1 MAGKGRPKGS
11 HDVAPMIR
19 GAFMRAARMV
29 EEEGK
34 PLSEI
39 IKEQLID
46 KPLETL
52 RTMASFT
59 PKEVDVTTR
68 KGVTDVGDL
77 TDPELE
83 QLSSLAASILN
94 RGREEEAEEGENLT
108 H

>member
-1 MAGKGRPKGS
+1 MARPKGA

-19 GAFMRAARMV
+19 GAFIRAVKMI
-29 EEEGK
+29 EQGK
-34 PLSEI
+34 EKKSLSEI
-39 IKEQLID
+39 IMEQLKE

-68 KGVTDVGDL
+68 QGITDVSQLNDE
-77 TDPELE
+77 ELE
-83 QLSSLAASILN
+83 QLASLAASIISEH
-94 RGREEEAEEGENLT
+94 GEDEAGEGEKVT